1 MAMGRTTSA
10 LGRGE
15 VPLRELGR
23 ARQQPLE
30 ARDVD
35 EIEPDTQHGRT
46 LARALVGVVALVL
59 VACGFGVLAP
69 DPEIAGELRKRLAKP
84 APGWESVPCDDR
96 ATKVESLRPIVP
108 LVHDLTGRVR
118 TFATPLPP
126 ELVER
131 IAPHDLPAAVADY
144 RCVARDFAAF
154 DSRDEPNFLAGQRSY
169 ANLLVLEGQRRL
181 GAGDVDEGWRHVVA
195 ALELYADPTAPQ
207 LGEHLELTT
216 VLAGVRAVLDEHP
229 PSEPVIEAL
238 ASAVDRLTM
247 PRATACTSLR
257 HELYVVAIAS
267 WRAHLGKKEKDLTIA
282 RFGRDLARQ
291 LWTGAKP
298 GMHDRAG
305 FDGWLQFHDALAKT
319 CEKQPL
325 AKVVRA
331 LGAPV
336 ERLGDLDPPI
346 AAAAAAVVEHVKQ
359 YNAVIDAQLGMSAAL
374 RALQLRA
381 RLGRDPTPQELAAA
395 IRVEPKSAW
404 DGALPLFAIEAG
416 TLVVIRGGT
425 RFDFALP
432 RG

>member
-1 MAMGRTTSA
+1 MAMVRTTSA

-15 VPLRELGR
+15 VALRELGR
-23 ARQQPLE
+23 AREQSLE
-30 ARDVD
+30 ARDVH
-35 EIEPDTQHGRT
+35 EIETDAQHRRT
-46 LARALVGVVALVL
+46 LARVLLLVAVVLA
-59 VACGFGVLAP
+59 ACGFGELAP
-69 DPEIAGELRKRLAKP
+69 DPEIAAELRKRLAKP

-96 ATKVESLRPIVP
+96 AAKVDALRPIVP

-118 TFATPLPP
+118 TFATPMPP
-126 ELVER
+126 ELVDR
-131 IAPHDLPAAVADY
+131 IASHDLPNAVADY

-169 ANLLVLEGQRRL
+169 ANLLVLEGGRKL
-181 GAGDVDEGWRHVVA
+181 DAGDVDEGWRHVVA
-195 ALELYADPTAPQ
+195 ALELYAEPTAPQ

-216 VLAGVRAVLDEHP
+216 VLAGVRSVIDEHP

-247 PRATACTSLR
+247 PRTTACTSLR

-267 WRAHLGKKEKDLTIA
+267 FRAHLGKKEKDLAIA

-298 GMHDRAG
+298 GMHDRAS
-305 FDGWLQFHDALAKT
+305 FDGWLAFHDALAKT

-359 YNAVIDAQLGMSAAL
+359 YNAVLDAQLGMSAAL
-374 RALQLRA
+374 RTMQLRA
-381 RLGRDPTPQELAAA
+381 QLGRDPTAQELAKA
-395 IRVEPKSAW
+395 IRLDPKSPW
-404 DGALPLFAIEAG
+404 DGALPLYSIADG
-416 TLVVIRGGT
+416 TLTVIRGGT
-425 RFDFALP
+425 RFDFTLP
-432 RG
+432 